1 MGEANTLE
9 NLLSD
14 STSSDLR
21 LSASRVSSFIQNG
34 PSILEKRKKISNEGI
49 KMGKLIDL
57 LLFEKERFKDE
68 YVINDFKKPTASL
81 GVVAD
86 NVLNSLSA
94 EKITAA
100 LDIVDEEV
108 IDVKSYFLDTL
119 LHASKGL
126 WVRTT
131 DPAKRLEKIL
141 TSEFVTYVYNT
152 ALSEG
157 KEVIT
162 VVEKDNADLTVNA
175 LRTHSHTKHLFDT
188 DLENHYQ
195 FEVTFNYRGFDFL
208 AYLDMVQVDHKNKT
222 IAIKDLKTG
231 AKNESQFLSSVLAFN
246 YYIQAKLYQIAATKV
261 MELLQI
267 EGYTVL
273 PFDFVYISRYDKL
286 PAIYTFTEKWEEAAL
301 NGFTTNRG
309 IYFPGLDET
318 VDLIKWHWDNKVFNC
333 SKLTYESNGHKQLSD
348 NFINV
353 DDE

>member
-1 MGEANTLE
+1 MGEASTLE

-14 STSSDLR
+14 STNSDLR

-34 PSILEKRKKISNEGI
+34 PSVLEKRKKISNEGI

-57 LLFEKERFKDE
+57 LLFEKERFNDE

-94 EKITAA
+94 KEIISSLA
-100 LDIVDEEV
+100 IVDEE
-108 IDVKSYFLDTL
+108 ITDINENFLQAL
-119 LHASKGL
+119 LYASEGL

-141 TSEFVTYVYNT
+141 TEEFVTYVYNT

-208 AYLDMVQVDHKNKT
+208 AYLDMVQVDHENKT

-231 AKNESQFLSSVLAFN
+231 AKNEGQFLSSVLAFN
-246 YYIQAKLYQIAATKV
+246 YYIQAKLYQIAANKV
-261 MELLQI
+261 MKLLQI

-273 PFDFVYISRYDKL
+273 PFDFVYISRFDKI
-286 PAIYTFTEKWEEAAL
+286 PAIYTFTEKWEKAAL
-301 NGFTTNRG
+301 NGFTTDRG

-318 VDLIKWHWDNKVFNC
+318 IDLIAWHWINKVFST
-333 SKLTYESNGHKQLSD
+333 SKLTHESNGHKELND

-353 DDE
+353 VDE

>member
-57 LLFEKERFKDE
+57 LLFEKERFNDE

-81 GVVAD
+81 GILAD
-86 NVLNSLSA
+86 RVLENVPTEQLIEFIIRNDEDAYFMTEDLV
-94 EKITAA
+94 
-100 LDIVDEEV
+100 DIVFDLAE
-108 IDVKSYFLDTL
+108 
-119 LHASKGL
+119 GL

-131 DPAKRLEKIL
+131 NPVARIKKIN
-141 TSEFVTYVYNT
+141 TEEFLSYVLNT
-152 ALSEG
+152 ALAKG
-157 KEVIT
+157 KEVIS

-208 AYLDMVQVDHKNKT
+208 AYLDMVQVDHKNET